1 MTDELDEIRKRK
13 LEELKGKLSYPKE
26 PIEVTGANF
35 TEILQKYPLMVVDC
49 WAEWCMPCKFIEP
62 VIEEL
67 AREYNGKVVFGKL
80 NIDGNREIA
89 MRLGIQ
95 SIPTLLIFKNGKLV
109 DRIIGA
115 IPKGQIEDRLKR
127 IV

>member
-26 PIEVTGANF
+26 PIEVTDTNF
-35 TEILQKYPLMVVDC
+35 TEILQKYPSMVVDC

-62 VIEEL
+62 VIKEL

-80 NIDGNREIA
+80 NVDGNREIA
-89 MRLGIQ
+89 MKLGIQ
-95 SIPTLLIFKNGKLV
+95 SIPTLLVFKEGKLV

-115 IPKGQIEDRLKR
+115 LPKEQIENRLNR
-127 IV
+127 IL

>member
-13 LEELKGKLSYPKE
+13 LEELKGKLSYPNE

-35 TEILQKYPLMVVDC
+35 AEILQKYPLMAVDC
-49 WAEWCMPCKFIEP
+49 WAEWCMPCRFIEP

-89 MRLGIQ
+89 MKLGIQ
-95 SIPTLLIFKNGKLV
+95 SIPTLLIFKNGELV